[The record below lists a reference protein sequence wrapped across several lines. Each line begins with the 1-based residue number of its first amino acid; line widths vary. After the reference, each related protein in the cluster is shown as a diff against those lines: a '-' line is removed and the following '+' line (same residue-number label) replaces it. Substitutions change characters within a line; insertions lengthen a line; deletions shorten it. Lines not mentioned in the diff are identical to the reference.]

1 MTLHALIID
10 DDAYSVHIME
20 RLLDLQDIRYT
31 SIKDPTKLPPVLEG
45 LEQVDIIFLDL
56 EMPKLDGYEVL
67 EILRDHFGESTKIVA
82 CTVHTSQV
90 NMTRKLG
97 FSSFVAKPLDTDRF
111 PQHLARILN
120 GDPVWEAR

>member
-20 RLLDLQDIRYT
+20 RLLDLQDMTYT
-31 SIKDPTKLPPVLEG
+31 SIKDPTKLPEVLESVD
-45 LEQVDIIFLDL
+45 QVDIIFLDL

-67 EILRDHFGESTKIVA
+67 EILRGHFGESVKIVA
-82 CTVHTSQV
+82 CTVHTSQL

-111 PQHLARILN
+111 PQHLQRILD
-120 GDPVWEAR
+120 GQPVWEVR